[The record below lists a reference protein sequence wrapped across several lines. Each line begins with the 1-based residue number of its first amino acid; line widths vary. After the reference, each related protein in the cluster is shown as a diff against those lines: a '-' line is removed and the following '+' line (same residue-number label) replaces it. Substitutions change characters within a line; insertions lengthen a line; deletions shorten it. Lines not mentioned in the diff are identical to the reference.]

1 MNPFFSFS
9 LQTYN
14 NQNHTN
20 NQTQIWN
27 QNQNTW
33 FDWGQQRQI
42 WAEWASRRQWPCD
55 WFGLNEEDE
64 SRRTDVIF
72 WKQRVKAR
80 LCKWFYIYIYI
91 YRDSKFRQNGVTITN
106 GWRPIWIALEALHV
120 SLFDFDPFFLF
131 IYFITITKVRNGPVT
146 THAHRIYTGEYN
158 ALVECLLVH
167 RNTMRSKTRASSTQ
181 SWHLILTASFYFYTC
196 LLNFSLVFFFRSF
209 TGSILALSFFIS
221 CSINFLKLIGRSK
234 IYKVT

>member
-14 NQNHTN
+14 NQNHIN

-80 LCKWFYIYIYI
+80 LCKWIYI
-91 YRDSKFRQNGVTITN
+91 YRERESKFRQNGVTITN
-106 GWRPIWIALEALHV
+106 GWRPICIALEALHV

-146 THAHRIYTGEYN
+146 PTEYTGEYN
-158 ALVECLLVH
+158 ALVECLLVY

-181 SWHLILTASFYFYTC
+181 SWHLILTASFT
-196 LLNFSLVFFFRSF
+196 F
-209 TGSILALSFFIS
+209 TPASWTSA
-221 CSINFLKLIGRSK
+221 
-234 IYKVT
+234 